1 MYNHSKQ
8 IPSSTLAT
16 LQSVLGNDLRSPD
29 DVSPNQVRHLQQL
42 AIAYS
47 LPVTT
52 SITQLISLWNDG
64 EANTKTVVVDTT
76 EAEQR
81 LNDALLEKMRD
92 MQRGNLL
99 GIEVAKAGMEGSL
112 ETLTMKVM
120 NDVKKFKDLAKQSR
134 PIVVKTDTSEVSF
147 EGELVHETFPDVL
160 ACIGAD
166 VQVWLVG
173 GAGSGKTTL
182 GSQIAKALTLKFYT
196 TSAVQQ
202 AFELQGYMDA
212 HGNYVETDF
221 YRAFKHGG
229 LFLFDEIDAS
239 NPNALTSFNQAI
251 ANEHCPF
258 PCGMVMKHPD
268 FRVIAS
274 ANTVGH
280 GRTQQYVGRNQL
292 DGATLDRF
300 TQITMKYDEN
310 IERTVANNDSWVD
323 EVRAVRQAVEAKGK
337 RYIISPR
344 ASIQGAR
351 MLANGINIEFV
362 RQSRLFAGMPPA
374 DIKELRV
381 EAITIMATK

>member
-1 MYNHSKQ
+1 MYNHENKVQS
-8 IPSSTLAT
+8 AT
-16 LQSVLGNDLRSPD
+16 LHHMISVLGTSLKADNVTPEQANL
-29 DVSPNQVRHLQQL
+29 LKQL

-52 SITQLISLWNDG
+52 SITNLVSLWNNG
-64 EANTKTVVVDTT
+64 EGTTVTVDTT

-81 LNDALLEKMRD
+81 LNDALHTRFHEYESGAKDRLSTSMSTINDRQVEWLKDMRN
-92 MQRGNLL
+92 QL
-99 GIEVAKAGMEGSL
+99 
-112 ETLTMKVM
+112 
-120 NDVKKFKDLAKQSR
+120 DVIKKKSNQARHL
-134 PIVVKTDTSEVSF
+134 VVKTDTSEVSF

-182 GSQIAKALTLKFYT
+182 GSQVAKALALKFYT

-212 HGNYVETDF
+212 HGKYVETDF

-258 PCGMVMKHPD
+258 PCGMITKHAD

-310 IERTVANNDSWVD
+310 IERTVANNDAWVD

-381 EAITIMATK
+381 EATKILASK